1 MIVNSPVVA
10 FAIAVPIAISPLN
23 KVTLLSNSAVPV
35 IDTVVKSFVIDTD
48 VATSVGAAGAVV
60 STSIAGTLAGD
71 DGFPAVS
78 VAMTVKL

>member
-1 MIVNSPVVA
+1 MTKTPDEFVVT
-10 FAIAVPIAISPLN
+10 
-23 KVTLLSNSAVPV
+23 VTLGSTTPPTRKLIILPGSAVPSIAGVLLFVNPPVVV
-35 IDTVVKSFVIDTD
+35 ITGCSGT
-48 VATSVGAAGAVV
+48 VV

>member
-48 VATSVGAAGAVV
+48 VATSVGAAGAVA
-60 STSIAGTLAGD
+60 SIMKFFAS
-71 DGFPAVS
+71 DGGEVFPAAS
-78 VAMTVKL
+78 VAVTETR